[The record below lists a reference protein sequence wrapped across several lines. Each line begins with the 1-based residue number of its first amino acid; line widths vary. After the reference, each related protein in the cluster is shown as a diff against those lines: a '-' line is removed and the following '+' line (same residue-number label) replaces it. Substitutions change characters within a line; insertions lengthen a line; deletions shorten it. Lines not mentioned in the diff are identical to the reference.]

1 MSREFV
7 TMAEIAEKQDLKNLT
22 PDIDLTQI
30 KIYHRNLNRP
40 QLFLAGFYDYFD
52 NERLQLLGRGESEYL
67 KQFPAEVRRE
77 KFEKLFSTGIPGVV
91 MCKAIPVY
99 PEMLESANKYGVPVV
114 YTAQQTANVMVNI
127 IGWINE
133 QLAPSMTIYGVLVD
147 VYGEGILI
155 TGDSGVGKSE
165 TALELIKRGHRLVA
179 DDLVEI
185 SRIGET
191 LLFGQAPDLTR
202 HFIELRGI
210 GVVDVKSLYGIES
223 VRDRAPVD
231 MLVNLEE
238 WDPGK
243 VYDRLGLNEEYE
255 DILGVQVVKHTVPI
269 RTGRNLAIIIE
280 TAAVNNRQKKM
291 GYNAAQELSERVS
304 RAINEKKIKK

>member
-1 MSREFV
+1 MSREYV
-7 TMAEIAEKQDLKNLT
+7 TMAEVAEKQKLANLT
-22 PDIDLTQI
+22 PEIDLTQI
-30 KIYHRNLNRP
+30 KLYHRNINRP

-52 NERLQLLGRGESEYL
+52 NERLQLLGRAESEYL

-77 KFEKLFSTGIPGVV
+77 KFDKFFST
-91 MCKAIPVY
+91 K
-99 PEMLESANKYGVPVV
+99 KYGVPVL
-114 YTAQQTANVMVNI
+114 YTAQVTASVMVNI

-133 QLAPSMTIYGVLVD
+133 LLAPSMTVYGVLVD

-185 SRIGET
+185 SRIGDT

-223 VRDRAPVD
+223 VRDRATVD
-231 MLVNLEE
+231 MLINLEE
-238 WDPGK
+238 WDPNK
-243 VYDRLGLNEEYE
+243 VYDRLGLKEEYE
-255 DILGVQVVKHTVPI
+255 DVLGVQVVKHTVPI
-269 RTGRNLAIIIE
+269 RTGRNLAIIVE
-280 TAAVNNRQKKM
+280 AAAINYRVKKM
-291 GYNAAQELSERVS
+291 GYNAAQNLVS
-304 RAINEKKIKK
+304 RVFPGTPLE